1 MSNLKEF
8 SPLDAPFIKVDVE
21 ITENALINGKKPK
34 IKKIKKY
41 KLAPSPKKIAN
52 YIVNQIFGSDIVLQV
67 EEYNIN
73 WLMPSLK
80 EALENSIYCKEAFL
94 YLHKFDGKIYLECI
108 KPNNIF
114 DLVQKFDKV
123 YSCTLVECEED
134 SEGVNLELH
143 RHIKLED
150 GKSFIELQA
159 YRIDNYGK
167 QIPIPINEYNRRMG
181 TEYLDKYILP
191 YEVIV
196 NIDSGQD
203 FFKDSK
209 KLIKEEMNVLD
220 VIADEIEKTRTRIA
234 TSQHYQT
241 GNIITKWQ
249 PNTYYNV
256 NQVSVGKLQD
266 YFTLMPGDRDHQIFE
281 FLQGDV
287 RVQQYI
293 ESFKFY
299 DYQIIQMA
307 GLSPATF
314 GYEKD
319 SYMNEANV
327 VLSANA
333 SEMTIEAIKTQIEPQ
348 INNLLLNIIRMQ
360 QTQDIQ
366 ENIIPISENN
376 LSWDYG
382 SNERFDDMKKISVLR
397 QIQGVATV
405 PYEQKSRIIAPI
417 IQRMLQDTEGS
428 EELAKKLRDSNKEE
442 TESLK
447 IEYGEI

>member
-8 SPLDAPFIKVDVE
+8 SPLEAPFIKVEAEV
-21 ITENALINGKKPK
+21 IENALINGKKPK
-34 IKKIKKY
+34 IKKITKY

-67 EEYNIN
+67 ESYNIN
-73 WLMPSLK
+73 WLMPALK
-80 EALENSIYCKEAFL
+80 EALENAIYCKEAFL
-94 YLHKFDGKIYLECI
+94 YLHKFDGKVYLECI
-108 KPNNIF
+108 KPNNIY

-123 YSCTLVECEED
+123 YSCTLVECD
-134 SEGVNLELH
+134 EGLELH
-143 RHIKLED
+143 RHIQID
-150 GKSFIELQA
+150 NGKTYMELQA

-167 QIPIPINEYNRRMG
+167 QIPITISEYNRKMG

-191 YEVIV
+191 YEIII
-196 NIDSGQD
+196 NIDAGQD

-209 KLIKEEMNVLD
+209 KLITEEMNILN
-220 VIADEIEKTRTRIA
+220 VIADEVEKTRTRIA

-241 GNIITKWQ
+241 GNIVTKWQ
-249 PNTYYNV
+249 PNTYFNV

-281 FLQGDV
+281 FLQGNV
-287 RVQQYI
+287 RVKEYI

-327 VLSANA
+327 ILSANA

-348 INNLLLNIIRMQ
+348 INNLLVNIVKMQ
-360 QTQDIQ
+360 QTQGIE
-366 ENIIPISENN
+366 ENVIPVAENA
-376 LSWDYG
+376 LAWDYG
-382 SNERFDDMKKISVLR
+382 NNERFDDLKKIRVLR
-397 QIQGVATV
+397 QIQNVASV
-405 PYEQKSRIIAPI
+405 PYAEKAQIIAPI
-417 IQRMLQDTEGS
+417 LQRMLADTQGADN
-428 EELAKKLRDSNKEE
+428 LAKRLIENNQKE